1 MKKLLLIFILSFFL
15 FPNIILN
22 FEASANEAEVI
33 ELPENVSLDQL
44 VFPKESIARVARV
57 KEYTLLLDSI
67 EDKEVA
73 GNSASDRLL
82 EGELVIIES
91 IQESNFDNKKITV
104 GTHLIVDGLYAYVRS
119 SEKINIKFFPEY
131 KADENMSFQDYLEEF
146 AWVDHEGFILL
157 SKLELLDQYVDLPLS
172 CEVTINNSG
181 YQYWEINSCKSE
193 YNEKRIAQIK
203 KEADRKKEKERK
215 IAEEKRKAKEEEEKR
230 IAEAKKKEEEAK
242 KAQEEELYVIGS
254 GTGFFVN
261 KEGYIVTNQHVAGIC
276 QSLASYIN
284 GETHLFRIIALDQR
298 NDLALLR
305 GEYRNK
311 TYLNINVMGAEFGED
326 IMAFGFPLAEN
337 LSSSVKL
344 TRGIV
349 SSLSGPEND
358 ISLIQIDAAIQ
369 PGNSGG
375 PVLNYNG
382 QVVGVASSGLNKIQM
397 LLDEES
403 PYIPENVNFAVSAN
417 TLTSFLRS
425 NSINIFN
432 DFYEKKSSQEL
443 AKIGMP
449 PTIQLH
455 CLNTIAAHKKLRDS
469 KNYNDVLL
477 KKVVNLK

>member
-1 MKKLLLIFILSFFL
+1 MMKFLFSFLFTFLFHISFSNIVFANEINLKNKAYDLIFDRYAEIVDTMVGGSIYNKYQEVPKSYNKVFIYCFDWDILEKKMSSNQKLTRNDGKFIFSWRYGN
-15 FPNIILN
+15 NIHEVRRNALRGCNASKKDLN
-22 FEASANEAEVI
+22 SSCNCNYLDTNGANVI
-33 ELPENVSLDQL
+33 KPPV
-44 VFPKESIARVARV
+44 
-57 KEYTLLLDSI
+57 
-67 EDKEVA
+67 
-73 GNSASDRLL
+73 
-82 EGELVIIES
+82 ELVA
-91 IQESNFDNKKITV
+91 K
-104 GTHLIVDGLYAYVRS
+104 Y
-119 SEKINIKFFPEY
+119 EK
-131 KADENMSFQDYLEEF
+131 
-146 AWVDHEGFILL
+146 
-157 SKLELLDQYVDLPLS
+157 
-172 CEVTINNSG
+172 
-181 YQYWEINSCKSE
+181 KSE
-193 YNEKRIAQIK
+193 EQKRIA
-203 KEADRKKEKERK
+203 D
-215 IAEEKRKAKEEEEKR
+215 EKRKAKEAEERRIAEEKR
-230 IAEAKKKEEEAK
+230 RAKEEEARLAEAKKQE
-242 KAQEEELYVIGS
+242 EEELYVIGS

-261 KEGYIVTNQHVAGIC
+261 NQGYLITNEHVAGIC

-284 GETHLFRIIALDQR
+284 GETHLFRIISLDKR

-432 DFYEKKSSQEL
+432 DSYEKKSSQEL

>member
-1 MKKLLLIFILSFFL
+1 MPCWL
-15 FPNIILN
+15 FSYNKEYYQNGKIIDNINSHYKRN
-22 FEASANEAEVI
+22 FEI
-33 ELPENVSLDQL
+33 FFKENVLNN
-44 VFPKESIARVARV
+44 KEIVSNE
-57 KEYTLLLDSI
+57 K
-67 EDKEVA
+67 
-73 GNSASDRLL
+73 
-82 EGELVIIES
+82 
-91 IQESNFDNKKITV
+91 QE
-104 GTHLIVDGLYAYVRS
+104 
-119 SEKINIKFFPEY
+119 
-131 KADENMSFQDYLEEF
+131 
-146 AWVDHEGFILL
+146 
-157 SKLELLDQYVDLPLS
+157 
-172 CEVTINNSG
+172 
-181 YQYWEINSCKSE
+181 
-193 YNEKRIAQIK
+193 EKRIEDEK
-203 KEADRKKEKERK
+203 KTKE
-215 IAEEKRKAKEEEEKR
+215 AEEKRKAKEEEEKR
-230 IAEAKKKEEEAK
+230 IAETKKKEEEEK

-261 KEGYIVTNQHVAGIC
+261 KEGYIVTNEHVAGIC

-284 GETHLFRIIALDQR
+284 GETHLFRIIAMDQR

-432 DFYEKKSSQEL
+432 DSYEKKSSQEL